1 MIYACST
8 LYNIVRIFITILCIS
23 IFRFVTF
30 RRMRRVDTIYQNIIM
45 LIFILLLI
53 GFHGPRKSSDSN
65 AIQYYSSG
73 LQQRWGGGYRLFI
86 SLCIFSRLF
95 VTAAVACNSQ
105 SKHGIPILQT
115 HFGRVY
121 TCDIHLCIIYIY
133 IYSWLVTHSKESIIS
148 PCLRLVERR
157 LHRETTRP

>member
-30 RRMRRVDTIYQNIIM
+30 RRMRRVDTIYYNIII

-53 GFHGPRKSSDSN
+53 GFHGPRMSSDSN
-65 AIQYYSSG
+65 AIQYYASG
-73 LQQRWGGGYRLFI
+73 LQQRWGGDTACLFH
-86 SLCIFSRLF
+86 SVYFRVCLWRRRSR
-95 VTAAVACNSQ
+95 A
-105 SKHGIPILQT
+105 IPSRNT
-115 HFGRVY
+115 VY
-121 TCDIHLCIIYIY
+121 LSFKRTLVVYIHVIYTYVLYIY